1 MVSTQCEIC
10 SDTKDRLVMDIAVLV
25 KQVPKNTCAHM
36 NSDHTVNRTGMG
48 VINPN
53 DLNALEVALRLKKQ
67 TNCKVTAIT
76 MGNASAKS
84 VLKKA
89 FALGVDQAVLV
100 TDNDF
105 IGSDTYATS
114 VVLLRTLEYL
124 GGYELIL
131 CGKQTMDGATAQV
144 PAEIAGLLNVNY
156 ATGVMKCSFEGNVL
170 QCERNME
177 SGAKVECLTLP
188 AVVSVS
194 KDANVP
200 RLPTPDGILQ
210 ANSKDI
216 RVLTNNELKLNT
228 CLCGKNGS
236 LTYVKKCISIQNNQE
251 RKNEY
256 IGLNKFKELYGILT
270 EQNGSS
276 SKGSSVLHDIRNMV
290 KSDKRTVM
298 VFCEFSGAMLKT
310 ESIEVLN
317 QACELALKL
326 GANVSAITINAFN
339 NCSEMLSNY
348 GVVRNYALNIKD
360 MYALP
365 ERVLSEKVLKTVEK
379 ENPQIL
385 LFSGTILGRGIAPY
399 IAARLHSGLTADC
412 TKLDIQEDDEALI
425 QTRPAFGG
433 KLYAVILSKDCSIQM
448 ATIKPNLLLKE
459 YQIIGIQTELI
470 EDEDGYADMEC
481 STFSFLSDSYISFD
495 EDVIIGIGN
504 GIGSKQNCQV
514 VKQYCEKRG
523 FGFCATREVVDKGW
537 VEHKYQVGL
546 TGAII
551 APKLYIALGISG
563 AAEHIVGIQR
573 SEIIVSVN
581 SKMNE
586 SIFGSSDY
594 CIVSDV
600 NEFIDAFMNK

>member
-1 MVSTQCEIC
+1 
-10 SDTKDRLVMDIAVLV
+10 MDIAVLI
-25 KQVPKNTCAHM
+25 KQVPKSTCAHM

-53 DLNALEVALRLKKQ
+53 DMNALEVALRLKEQ
-67 TNCKVTAIT
+67 TNCRVTAIT
-76 MGNASAKS
+76 MGNASAKN

-89 FALGVDQAVLV
+89 LALGIDQAVLV

-114 VVLLRTLEYL
+114 VVLLKSLEYL

-131 CGKQTMDGATAQV
+131 CGKQTMDGSTAQV
-144 PAEIAGLLNVNY
+144 PAEIAGLLNINY
-156 ATGVMKCSFEGNVL
+156 ATGVMRCSLEGNIL

-177 SGAKVECLTLP
+177 SGIKVEQLTIP
-188 AVVSVS
+188 AVVSIS
-194 KDANVP
+194 KEANVP
-200 RLPTPDGILQ
+200 RLPSPDGILQ
-210 ANSKDI
+210 SYGKDI
-216 RVLTNNELKLNT
+216 RVLTNNELKLDV
-228 CLCGKNGS
+228 CSCGINGS
-236 LTYVKKCISIQNNQE
+236 LTKVKKCISIHQNRE
-251 RKNEY
+251 RKKEY
-256 IGLNKFKELYGILT
+256 IGLEQFERLYATLIEQIGHCSNNNCVLT
-270 EQNGSS
+270 DTQ
-276 SKGSSVLHDIRNMV
+276 NMV

-298 VFCEFSGAMLKT
+298 VFCEFSDRKLKA

-326 GANVSAITINAFN
+326 GANVSAITISSFN
-339 NCSEMLSNY
+339 NAETLSNY
-348 GVVRNYALNIKD
+348 GVVRNYALSIED
-360 MYALP
+360 MYTLS
-365 ERVLSEKVLKTVEK
+365 ERDLSEKVLKVVVK

-399 IAARLHSGLTADC
+399 IAARLRAGLTADC
-412 TKLDIQEDDEALI
+412 TELDIQKDNEALI

-448 ATIKPNLLLKE
+448 ATVKPNLFLKK
-459 YQIIGIQTELI
+459 YQVNGIQTELI
-470 EDEDGYADMEC
+470 EDEDGYIDKKC
-481 STFSFLSDSYISFD
+481 NTFSFLKDSLIMFD
-495 EDVIIGIGN
+495 EDIIIGVGN
-504 GIGSKQNCQV
+504 GIGSEKNCQIV
-514 VKQYCEKRG
+514 RQYCKKRG

-563 AAEHIVGIQR
+563 AAEHVIGIQR
-573 SEIIVSVN
+573 SETIVSVN

-586 SIFGSSDY
+586 SIFENSDY

-600 NEFIDAFMNK
+600 NEFIAVFMKEQ